1 MLDEKELELLTYEV
15 ALLVRGGWRLYNGT
29 WSHRDA
35 PEPAY
40 ERSVALGV
48 QLNWDRNRERFSCAK
63 PTPIPSQEPATV
75 PRPGMVP
82 SAVSTSTMQPPVRPS
97 PLAPPPTV
105 QEGPRR
111 RRSPLSKTRS

>member
-29 WSHRDA
+29 WSHPDA

-48 QLNWDRNRERFSCAK
+48 QRNWDHGRARFSCAR
-63 PTPIPSQEPATV
+63 PSPVPSQEPATV

-82 SAVSTSTMQPPVRPS
+82 SSSSTLQPPVRPS
-97 PLAPPPTV
+97 PVAPPPTV
-105 QEGPRR
+105 QEGTRR
-111 RRSPLSKTRS
+111 RRSPLSQTRS